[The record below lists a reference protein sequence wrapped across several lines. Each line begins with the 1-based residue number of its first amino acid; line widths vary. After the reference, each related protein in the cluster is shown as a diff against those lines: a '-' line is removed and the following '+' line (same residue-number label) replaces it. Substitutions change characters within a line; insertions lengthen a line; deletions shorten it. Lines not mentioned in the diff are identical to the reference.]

1 MAAVAHA
8 LSLHNLTKYYGALAA
23 VDDVSMTIER
33 GRFLTLL
40 GPSGSGKTTVL
51 MSIAGFIEPSAGE
64 IRVDDKPIT
73 HLPPEK
79 RNFGMVFQ
87 GYALFPH
94 LSVADNIAFPL
105 TVRRR
110 PAAEKAQKVKA
121 ALDLVQLGAL
131 ADRLPRQLSGG
142 QQQRVALARA
152 LVFEPDIL
160 LLDEPLSALDKKL
173 RAGLQWELRELHR
186 RVGTT
191 FIYVTHDQEEALS
204 MSDEIAIIRAGRIV
218 QKGAPRELY
227 DRPVSHFI
235 ADFLGESN
243 FIEAEPA
250 GTEPAGAEPGGFAYR
265 AGGAVFHQAGPV
277 PAERTALIALR
288 PAKIRIAAAEPS
300 DATNRVPG
308 TIANWSYRGNEFHF
322 LVRTDLGDM
331 NVSQPT
337 WRASVEPTEGLS
349 VWLAWDADASVVVR
363 DDR

>member
-1 MAAVAHA
+1 MAAVAHT
-8 LSLHNLTKYYGALAA
+8 LSLHNISKHYGALAA
-23 VDDVSMTIER
+23 VDDVSLTIER
-33 GRFLTLL
+33 GQFLTLL
-40 GPSGSGKTTVL
+40 GPSGSGKTTLL
-51 MSIAGFIEPSAGE
+51 MAIAGFVEPSAGE
-64 IRVDDKPIT
+64 IRVDDRPIT
-73 HLPPEK
+73 HLPPER

-94 LSVADNIAFPL
+94 LSVADNVAFPL
-105 TVRRR
+105 TVRKR
-110 PAAEKAQKVKA
+110 PAEEKARKVQA

-173 RAGLQWELRELHR
+173 RAGLQWELRALHR

-204 MSDEIAIIRAGRIV
+204 MSDEIAIIRLGKIV
-218 QKGAPRELY
+218 QKGKPRELY

-243 FIEAEPA
+243 FIAAEVA
-250 GTEPAGAEPGGFAYR
+250 GRDGDGFAYR
-265 AGGAVFHQAGPV
+265 MGGASFHQTGALPNEGQV
-277 PAERTALIALR
+277 LIALR
-288 PAKIRIAAAEPS
+288 PAKIRVALAEPA
-300 DATNRVPG
+300 DGANRLAG
-308 TIANWSYRGNEFHF
+308 AIANWSYRGNEFHF
-322 LVRTDLGDM
+322 LVRTAIGDM

-337 WRASVEPTEGLS
+337 WRAAVEPAEGQP
-349 VWLAWDADASVVVR
+349 VWLSWDADASVVVR